1 MSLVCVCA
9 DVGASGQVLSTARG
23 TLDAAGGQ
31 RGVRSTW
38 QLKTYSCSHSC
49 SKLVALI
56 VICKVK
62 NHIFLE
68 RNGARWHYNTL
79 RLYFGYKF
87 KLDRKYMIAISNE
100 IAYHLLRSTITRCK
114 QHDFISLYNS

>member
-62 NHIFLE
+62 NHIFFGKKRCTMALQYFE
-68 RNGARWHYNTL
+68 VILWLQIQAR
-79 RLYFGYKF
+79 
-87 KLDRKYMIAISNE
+87 
-100 IAYHLLRSTITRCK
+100 
-114 QHDFISLYNS
+114 